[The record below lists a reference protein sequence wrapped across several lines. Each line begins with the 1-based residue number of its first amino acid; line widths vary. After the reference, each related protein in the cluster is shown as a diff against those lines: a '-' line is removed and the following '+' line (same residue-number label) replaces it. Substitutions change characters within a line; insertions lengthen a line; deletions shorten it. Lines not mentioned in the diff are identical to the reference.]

1 MRWLQRRAFMFTVLE
16 FTMRHI
22 YKSAIVALL
31 LVLSGFTGAD
41 AGTRVGDWVEYNVSH
56 PGLTVK
62 IIEPFSKDLTPISTV
77 GKTSPSPLR
86 HTVTFGSTA
95 NLHTLE
101 IVGRYHKD
109 VYLDGNFYASLW
121 TGDIV
126 IKEGLISI
134 DGKLLSESK
143 TIHRNVNTQLK

>member
-1 MRWLQRRAFMFTVLE
+1 
-16 FTMRHI
+16 MRHI

-31 LVLSGFTGAD
+31 VVLSGCAGLTGFTGAD
-41 AGTRVGDWVEYNVSH
+41 AGTRMGDWVEYNVSH

-62 IIEPFSKDLTPISTV
+62 IIEPFSQDLAPISTV

-86 HTVTFGSTA
+86 HTVTFGRTT
-95 NLHTLE
+95 NLHILE

-109 VYLDGNFYASLW
+109 VYLDGQFYVSLW

-126 IKEGLISI
+126 IKEGAISV
-134 DGKLLSESK
+134 DGKLQPEIK
-143 TIHRNVNTQLK
+143 N

>member
-1 MRWLQRRAFMFTVLE
+1 MFTVLE

-31 LVLSGFTGAD
+31 FVLSGCAGLTGFTGAD
-41 AGTRVGDWVEYNVSH
+41 AGTKVGDWVEYNVSH

-62 IIEPFSKDLTPISTV
+62 IIEPFSEDLTPISTV

-143 TIHRNVNTQLK
+143 TSHSNVTTQLK

>member
-1 MRWLQRRAFMFTVLE
+1 
-16 FTMRHI
+16 MRHI

-31 LVLSGFTGAD
+31 FVLSGCAGLTGFTGAD
-41 AGTRVGDWVEYNVSH
+41 AGTKVGDWVEYNVSH

-62 IIEPFSKDLTPISTV
+62 IIEPFSKDLAPISTV

-109 VYLDGNFYASLW
+109 VYLDGQFYASLW
-121 TGDIV
+121 TGDVV

-134 DGKLLSESK
+134 DGKLLPQIK
-143 TIHRNVNTQLK
+143 N